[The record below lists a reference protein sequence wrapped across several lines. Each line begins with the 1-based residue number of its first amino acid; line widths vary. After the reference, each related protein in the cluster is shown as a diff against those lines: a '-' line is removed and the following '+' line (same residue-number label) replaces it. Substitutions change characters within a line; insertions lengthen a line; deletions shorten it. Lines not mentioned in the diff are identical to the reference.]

1 MTMEAPHLDPGQLPD
16 EDSARA
22 NIYALIGRLFYDVP
36 DSKLLAE
43 ICSSGE
49 AAGEPES
56 GSLASA
62 WAELHRACKSALPDA
77 VRQEYDALF
86 IGVGRAQ
93 LTLYTS
99 RYIGGMSADKHLVR
113 LREQLGAWGLGRRDN
128 VYEVEDHISGVCDVM
143 RYLIEQNQSLEDQK
157 LFFSH
162 FVYPGAMPLCDALVA
177 ANSAD
182 FYKKVAILMRAFL
195 EMENIALEM
204 IE

>member
-1 MTMEAPHLDPGQLPD
+1 MNTEAPHLDSQLSD

-22 NIYALIGRLFYDVP
+22 NVYALIGRLFYDVP

-43 ICSSGE
+43 IGSSGE

-56 GSLASA
+56 GSLPSA
-62 WAELHRACKSALPDA
+62 WAELHGACKNALPDA

-93 LTLYTS
+93 ITLYTS

-113 LREQLGAWGLGRRDN
+113 LREQLGIWGLGRRDR
-128 VYEVEDHISGVCDVM
+128 VFEVEDHISGLCDVM
-143 RYLIEQNQSLEDQK
+143 RYLIEHNQPLDDQK
-157 LFFSH
+157 LFFNH
-162 FVYPGAMPLCDALVA
+162 FVYPGVMPFCEATVA

-182 FYKKVAILMRAFL
+182 FYKKVAIFTRAFF
-195 EMENIALEM
+195 EMENTALEM